1 MTADRRAGSGNLPAD
16 VRMLVAAGFVVAV
29 GYGMIAPALPEY
41 ARSFGVGIA
50 LAAAVVSSFAF
61 VRLASAPLSGR
72 LVDRRGGA
80 FAFCLGL
87 LVVGGSSAA
96 SAFATTYAQLLV
108 FRSLGGIGSSIFTV
122 AAAALLIRMSPPAM
136 RGRAMAAWAS
146 GFLAGT
152 VAGPVIGGALL
163 GISLRV
169 PFLAYAALLAA
180 VSAVLGARLRRH
192 RVVAADQRWADAPTL
207 SFAVAMRNPVFRA
220 ALASNF
226 VDGWV
231 VWGVRIALV
240 PLFVVDVV
248 ARSSSWAGAALT
260 AFAVGTVATLTLGG
274 RLADRRGRRPTV
286 VVGSVAVAVTTVWL
300 GASASPAELLIV
312 CVLSGAG
319 TGLMTPP
326 AEAAVADV
334 VGGRSRG
341 GGALAGHQIAGDSG
355 SILGPL
361 LGGWAIELGGYPAAF
376 GLTALITVASLSC
389 WLNVSPDGRAH
400 PTHRA

>member
-1 MTADRRAGSGNLPAD
+1 
-16 VRMLVAAGFVVAV
+16 MLVVAGFVVAV
-29 GYGMIAPALPEY
+29 GYGLIAPALPEY

-50 LAAAVVSSFAF
+50 LVSAVVSSFAF

-108 FRSLGGIGSSIFTV
+108 FRSLGGVGSSIFTV
-122 AAAALLIRMSPPAM
+122 AAATLLIRMSPPAM

-169 PFLAYAALLAA
+169 PFLAYAALLAV

-192 RVVAADQRWADAPTL
+192 RVVAADRRWADAPTL

-248 ARSSSWAGAALT
+248 ATSGSWAGAALT

-274 RLADRRGRRPTV
+274 HLADRWGRRPTV
-286 VVGSVAVAVTTVWL
+286 VMGSLIVAATTVWL
-300 GASASPAELLIV
+300 GTSTSPGELLAV
-312 CVLSGAG
+312 CVLSGTG
-319 TGLMTPP
+319 SGLMTPP
-326 AEAAVADV
+326 VEAAVADV
-334 VGGRSRG
+334 VGQGGGRRG
-341 GGALAGHQIAGDSG
+341 GGALAGQQMAGDSG
-355 SILGPL
+355 SIVGPL
-361 LGGWAIELGGYPAAF
+361 LGAWAVELGGYSAAF
-376 GLTALITVASLSC
+376 LLTAVVTVGSLSL
-389 WLNVSPDGRAH
+389 WWQVPPKDQDTTAYPG
-400 PTHRA
+400 